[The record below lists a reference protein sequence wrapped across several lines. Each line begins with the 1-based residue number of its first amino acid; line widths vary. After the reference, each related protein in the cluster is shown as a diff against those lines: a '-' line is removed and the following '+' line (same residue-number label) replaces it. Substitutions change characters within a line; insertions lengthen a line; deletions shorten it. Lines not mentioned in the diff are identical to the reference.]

1 MKQKFDYV
9 WNVGT
14 LLIVLLLLVP
24 IAGFTQNGTV
34 KGTVVDSEGEPV
46 IGATVTEKGRKGNG
60 AITNLDGDF
69 TLTLSG
75 TEKKIIVTFIGM
87 RTEEVSVTPGKKVQ
101 IVLEDDAQ
109 QLDEVEVVAIG
120 YGNARRK
127 DLTGAISSVGENT
140 LKDITTTSAASA
152 ITGRI
157 AGVSV
162 VTTQGSPDAEVSIRV
177 RGGGSITQSNDP
189 LFIVDGFQ
197 VNGIGDIPPT
207 DIESIDVLKDASST
221 AIYGA
226 KGANGVVLVTTK
238 SGRVGK
244 MEVSLNASVGF
255 NHMYNETDVLSPYEY
270 VYLQREL
277 DPSTNAGFF
286 ERYGRWDDLEIYR
299 GRKGTNWQAKLFDRT
314 GVKQN
319 YNLNINGGSK
329 DLVYSLSYTRDN
341 EEYIMKT
348 SEFNRDNLNVKISK
362 KFNDKLKIDFN
373 SRMTSTVIDGTSV
386 SSGGKLRDC
395 VKYPP
400 VGTLKDLTAED
411 LQGSE
416 YIPENISGLND
427 PFYNIANEYKKQQKF
442 SNSYNAALIWDIIK
456 GLNFRAEGTYV
467 FDFDRTDQI
476 YLENTG
482 EANNKAGQPVSYRT
496 YWNGKRWT
504 GRTQLSYNKQIKK
517 HRFDITA
524 GLELSSSE
532 KDNMR
537 INSDYYPIDYTAND
551 ILSMWNNG
559 KAEPTYTTIDEPNRS
574 QSYFGRMG
582 YNLNNRYYANF
593 TLRADGTN
601 VFAPGNK
608 WGVFPAG
615 SVAWRISDEKFMKT
629 AKNWLSDLKLRLSY
643 GKAGNARVGSRW
655 RQTYKA
661 VSDTRY
667 LYYQNE
673 TGMSSLQTS
682 TTLRN
687 EDLTWESKYSANI
700 GLDMSLFKN
709 RLKINV
715 DLYKDITKNLI
726 MSVQL
731 PSNAGYRDQ
740 YQNLGQTTNQG
751 LEISLNANLIQ
762 KKDAYL
768 DFGFNIS
775 FNKNKVDALYGANQD
790 VMILSAGGTSV
801 GSDNYRIF
809 VGQEVGLMY
818 GYIYD
823 GLYDFDDFTFNKETQ
838 RWDLNEGV
846 VDCSGVLSLSGNYYG
861 PGHMK
866 LKDLNGDGKIDP
878 DNDRKVIG
886 HALPKH
892 TGGFNINAGWKG
904 FDLVAMFNWSY
915 GNDILNL
922 SKVDYVTY
930 AGSRKYQNM
939 STLMKKEN
947 RFTTIDPVT
956 GLNIYNGGNADP
968 ERLREVNQNKTMWHP
983 IINNNITTDW
993 VVEDG
998 SFLRLGTLTLGYT
1011 LPKNLT
1017 KKFGVKKLRLYATA
1031 SNLFCLTGYSGQ
1043 DPEVNTSSSNMTPG
1057 VDKSSYPKNKNY
1069 LFGANLT
1076 F

>member
-14 LLIVLLLLVP
+14 LLMVLLLLVP

-731 PSNAGYRDQ
+731 PSGYRDQ

-930 AGSRKYQNM
+930 AGSRKYQNIR
-939 STLMKKEN
+939 TLMKKEN

>member
-14 LLIVLLLLVP
+14 LLMVLLLLVP

-270 VYLQREL
+270 VYLQRE
-277 DPSTNAGFF
+277 STNAGFF

-427 PFYNIANEYKKQQKF
+427 PFYNIANDYKKQQKF

-1069 LFGANLT
+1069 LFGVNLT

>member
-14 LLIVLLLLVP
+14 LLMVLLLLVP

-700 GLDMSLFKN
+700 GLDMSCL
-709 RLKINV
+709 
-715 DLYKDITKNLI
+715 LYT
-726 MSVQL
+726 S
-731 PSNAGYRDQ
+731 PSPRD
-740 YQNLGQTTNQG
+740 
-751 LEISLNANLIQ
+751 S
-762 KKDAYL
+762 
-768 DFGFNIS
+768 
-775 FNKNKVDALYGANQD
+775 
-790 VMILSAGGTSV
+790 
-801 GSDNYRIF
+801 
-809 VGQEVGLMY
+809 
-818 GYIYD
+818 
-823 GLYDFDDFTFNKETQ
+823 
-838 RWDLNEGV
+838 
-846 VDCSGVLSLSGNYYG
+846 
-861 PGHMK
+861 
-866 LKDLNGDGKIDP
+866 
-878 DNDRKVIG
+878 
-886 HALPKH
+886 
-892 TGGFNINAGWKG
+892 
-904 FDLVAMFNWSY
+904 
-915 GNDILNL
+915 
-922 SKVDYVTY
+922 
-930 AGSRKYQNM
+930 
-939 STLMKKEN
+939 
-947 RFTTIDPVT
+947 
-956 GLNIYNGGNADP
+956 
-968 ERLREVNQNKTMWHP
+968 
-983 IINNNITTDW
+983 
-993 VVEDG
+993 
-998 SFLRLGTLTLGYT
+998 
-1011 LPKNLT
+1011 
-1017 KKFGVKKLRLYATA
+1017 
-1031 SNLFCLTGYSGQ
+1031 
-1043 DPEVNTSSSNMTPG
+1043 
-1057 VDKSSYPKNKNY
+1057 
-1069 LFGANLT
+1069 
-1076 F
+1076 

>member
-1 MKQKFDYV
+1 MKQRFDYV
-9 WNVGT
+9 WNVGV
-14 LLIVLLLLVP
+14 LLMVLLLLVP
-24 IAGFTQNGTV
+24 IAGFTQNSTV

-46 IGATVTEKGRKGNG
+46 IGATITEKGRKGSG
-60 AITNLDGDF
+60 AITNLNGDF
-69 TLTLSG
+69 SLTLSG
-75 TEKKIIVTFIGM
+75 TEKKIVVTFIGM
-87 RTEEVSVTPGKKVQ
+87 RTEEVSVTPGKKVR

-109 QLDEVEVVAIG
+109 QLDEVEIVAIG
-120 YGNARRK
+120 YGSARRK

-157 AGVSV
+157 AGVNV
-162 VTTQGSPDAEVSIRV
+162 VTTQGSPDADVKIRI

-207 DIESIDVLKDASST
+207 DIESIDVLKDASAT

-226 KGANGVVLVTTK
+226 KGANGVVLITTK

-244 MEVSLNASVGF
+244 MEISLNASVGF
-255 NHMYNETDVLSPYEY
+255 NHMYNETEVLSPYEY
-270 VYLQREL
+270 VFLQREL

-286 ERYGRWDDLEIYR
+286 ERYGRWEDMEIYK
-299 GRKGTNWQAKLFDRT
+299 GRKGTDWQAKLFDRT

-329 DLVYSLSYTRDN
+329 DLVYSLSYTRDK

-362 KFNDKLKIDFN
+362 KFNNKLRIDFN
-373 SRMTSTVIDGTSV
+373 SRMTRTVIDGTSV
-386 SSGGKLRDC
+386 STGGKLRDC

-427 PFYNIANEYKKQQKF
+427 PFYNVANEYKKQEKF
-442 SNSYNAALIWDIIK
+442 SNSYNAALIWDIVK

-467 FDFDRTDQI
+467 FDFDRTNQI
-476 YLENTG
+476 YLEKTG
-482 EANNKAGQPVSYRT
+482 EANNKAGQPVAYRN
-496 YWNGKRWT
+496 YWNGTRWT
-504 GRTQLSYNKQIKK
+504 GRAQLSYNKQIKK

-537 INSDYYPIDYTAND
+537 INSDYYPIDYTADNV
-551 ILSMWNNG
+551 LSMWNNG

-629 AKNWLSDLKLRLSY
+629 AKNWLSDMKLRLSY
-643 GKAGNARVGSRW
+643 GVAGNARVRSNW
-655 RQTYKA
+655 RQTYGA

-667 LYYQNE
+667 LFYQNE
-673 TGMSSLQTS
+673 TGKSCLQTS

-687 EDLTWESKYSANI
+687 EDLTWESKYSANV

-709 RLKINV
+709 RLKVNV
-715 DLYKDITKNLI
+715 DLYKDVTKNLI

-731 PSNAGYRDQ
+731 PANSGYRDQ

-762 KKDAYL
+762 RKDAYL

-775 FNKNKVDALYGANQD
+775 FNKNRVDALYGTDND
-790 VMILSAGGTSV
+790 VMILSAQGTSV
-801 GSDNYRIF
+801 GSDNYRVF

-823 GLYDFDDFTFNKETQ
+823 GIYGFDDFTYNKTTQ

-861 PGHMK
+861 PGHIK

-878 DNDRKVIG
+878 DSDRKVIG

-922 SKVDYVTY
+922 SKVDYITFQ
-930 AGSRKYQNM
+930 SRKYQNM
-939 STLMKKEN
+939 STLMKMED
-947 RFTTIDPVT
+947 RFITIDPVT
-956 GLNIYNGGNADP
+956 GMNIYNGRDADP
-968 ERLREVNQNKTMWHP
+968 ERLQEVNQNKTMWHP
-983 IINNNITTDW
+983 IINNNVCTDW

-1011 LPKNLT
+1011 LPQRIT
-1017 KKFGVKKLRLYATA
+1017 KKFGMKKLRLYATA
-1031 SNLFCLTGYSGQ
+1031 SNVFCLTGYSGQ

-1069 LFGANLT
+1069 VFGANLT

>member
-14 LLIVLLLLVP
+14 LLMVLLLLVP

-442 SNSYNAALIWDIIK
+442 SNSYDAALIWDIIK

-715 DLYKDITKNLI
+715 DLYIK
-726 MSVQL
+726 
-731 PSNAGYRDQ
+731 
-740 YQNLGQTTNQG
+740 
-751 LEISLNANLIQ
+751 ISR
-762 KKDAYL
+762 
-768 DFGFNIS
+768 
-775 FNKNKVDALYGANQD
+775 
-790 VMILSAGGTSV
+790 
-801 GSDNYRIF
+801 RI
-809 VGQEVGLMY
+809 
-818 GYIYD
+818 
-823 GLYDFDDFTFNKETQ
+823 
-838 RWDLNEGV
+838 
-846 VDCSGVLSLSGNYYG
+846 
-861 PGHMK
+861 
-866 LKDLNGDGKIDP
+866 
-878 DNDRKVIG
+878 
-886 HALPKH
+886 
-892 TGGFNINAGWKG
+892 
-904 FDLVAMFNWSY
+904 
-915 GNDILNL
+915 
-922 SKVDYVTY
+922 
-930 AGSRKYQNM
+930 
-939 STLMKKEN
+939 
-947 RFTTIDPVT
+947 
-956 GLNIYNGGNADP
+956 
-968 ERLREVNQNKTMWHP
+968 
-983 IINNNITTDW
+983 
-993 VVEDG
+993 
-998 SFLRLGTLTLGYT
+998 
-1011 LPKNLT
+1011 
-1017 KKFGVKKLRLYATA
+1017 
-1031 SNLFCLTGYSGQ
+1031 
-1043 DPEVNTSSSNMTPG
+1043 
-1057 VDKSSYPKNKNY
+1057 
-1069 LFGANLT
+1069 
-1076 F
+1076 

>member
-14 LLIVLLLLVP
+14 LLMVLLLLVP

-496 YWNGKRWT
+496 YWNGKR
-504 GRTQLSYNKQIKK
+504 RTQLSYNKQIKK

>member
-14 LLIVLLLLVP
+14 LLMVLLLLVP

-667 LYYQNE
+667 LY
-673 TGMSSLQTS
+673 L
-682 TTLRN
+682 L
-687 EDLTWESKYSANI
+687 
-700 GLDMSLFKN
+700 
-709 RLKINV
+709 
-715 DLYKDITKNLI
+715 
-726 MSVQL
+726 
-731 PSNAGYRDQ
+731 
-740 YQNLGQTTNQG
+740 
-751 LEISLNANLIQ
+751 
-762 KKDAYL
+762 
-768 DFGFNIS
+768 
-775 FNKNKVDALYGANQD
+775 
-790 VMILSAGGTSV
+790 LS
-801 GSDNYRIF
+801 DK
-809 VGQEVGLMY
+809 
-818 GYIYD
+818 
-823 GLYDFDDFTFNKETQ
+823 TF
-838 RWDLNEGV
+838 
-846 VDCSGVLSLSGNYYG
+846 
-861 PGHMK
+861 
-866 LKDLNGDGKIDP
+866 
-878 DNDRKVIG
+878 
-886 HALPKH
+886 
-892 TGGFNINAGWKG
+892 
-904 FDLVAMFNWSY
+904 
-915 GNDILNL
+915 
-922 SKVDYVTY
+922 
-930 AGSRKYQNM
+930 
-939 STLMKKEN
+939 
-947 RFTTIDPVT
+947 
-956 GLNIYNGGNADP
+956 
-968 ERLREVNQNKTMWHP
+968 
-983 IINNNITTDW
+983 
-993 VVEDG
+993 
-998 SFLRLGTLTLGYT
+998 
-1011 LPKNLT
+1011 
-1017 KKFGVKKLRLYATA
+1017 
-1031 SNLFCLTGYSGQ
+1031 
-1043 DPEVNTSSSNMTPG
+1043 
-1057 VDKSSYPKNKNY
+1057 
-1069 LFGANLT
+1069 
-1076 F
+1076 

>member
-14 LLIVLLLLVP
+14 LLMVLLLLVP

-726 MSVQL
+726 MSVL
-731 PSNAGYRDQ
+731 LIKDWKYR
-740 YQNLGQTTNQG
+740 
-751 LEISLNANLIQ
+751 
-762 KKDAYL
+762 
-768 DFGFNIS
+768 
-775 FNKNKVDALYGANQD
+775 
-790 VMILSAGGTSV
+790 
-801 GSDNYRIF
+801 
-809 VGQEVGLMY
+809 
-818 GYIYD
+818 
-823 GLYDFDDFTFNKETQ
+823 
-838 RWDLNEGV
+838 
-846 VDCSGVLSLSGNYYG
+846 
-861 PGHMK
+861 
-866 LKDLNGDGKIDP
+866 
-878 DNDRKVIG
+878 
-886 HALPKH
+886 
-892 TGGFNINAGWKG
+892 
-904 FDLVAMFNWSY
+904 
-915 GNDILNL
+915 
-922 SKVDYVTY
+922 
-930 AGSRKYQNM
+930 
-939 STLMKKEN
+939 
-947 RFTTIDPVT
+947 
-956 GLNIYNGGNADP
+956 
-968 ERLREVNQNKTMWHP
+968 
-983 IINNNITTDW
+983 
-993 VVEDG
+993 
-998 SFLRLGTLTLGYT
+998 
-1011 LPKNLT
+1011 
-1017 KKFGVKKLRLYATA
+1017 
-1031 SNLFCLTGYSGQ
+1031 
-1043 DPEVNTSSSNMTPG
+1043 
-1057 VDKSSYPKNKNY
+1057 
-1069 LFGANLT
+1069 
-1076 F
+1076 

>member
-14 LLIVLLLLVP
+14 LLMVLLLLVP

-740 YQNLGQTTNQG
+740 YQNLGQTTNQ
-751 LEISLNANLIQ
+751 EISLNANLIQ

-1069 LFGANLT
+1069 LFGVNLT

>member
-9 WNVGT
+9 WNVRT
-14 LLIVLLLLVP
+14 LLMVLLLLVP

-456 GLNFRAEGTYV
+456 GLNFR
-467 FDFDRTDQI
+467 
-476 YLENTG
+476 
-482 EANNKAGQPVSYRT
+482 S
-496 YWNGKRWT
+496 
-504 GRTQLSYNKQIKK
+504 
-517 HRFDITA
+517 
-524 GLELSSSE
+524 
-532 KDNMR
+532 
-537 INSDYYPIDYTAND
+537 
-551 ILSMWNNG
+551 
-559 KAEPTYTTIDEPNRS
+559 
-574 QSYFGRMG
+574 
-582 YNLNNRYYANF
+582 
-593 TLRADGTN
+593 
-601 VFAPGNK
+601 
-608 WGVFPAG
+608 
-615 SVAWRISDEKFMKT
+615 
-629 AKNWLSDLKLRLSY
+629 
-643 GKAGNARVGSRW
+643 
-655 RQTYKA
+655 
-661 VSDTRY
+661 
-667 LYYQNE
+667 
-673 TGMSSLQTS
+673 
-682 TTLRN
+682 
-687 EDLTWESKYSANI
+687 
-700 GLDMSLFKN
+700 
-709 RLKINV
+709 
-715 DLYKDITKNLI
+715 
-726 MSVQL
+726 
-731 PSNAGYRDQ
+731 
-740 YQNLGQTTNQG
+740 
-751 LEISLNANLIQ
+751 
-762 KKDAYL
+762 
-768 DFGFNIS
+768 
-775 FNKNKVDALYGANQD
+775 
-790 VMILSAGGTSV
+790 
-801 GSDNYRIF
+801 
-809 VGQEVGLMY
+809 
-818 GYIYD
+818 
-823 GLYDFDDFTFNKETQ
+823 
-838 RWDLNEGV
+838 
-846 VDCSGVLSLSGNYYG
+846 
-861 PGHMK
+861 
-866 LKDLNGDGKIDP
+866 
-878 DNDRKVIG
+878 
-886 HALPKH
+886 
-892 TGGFNINAGWKG
+892 
-904 FDLVAMFNWSY
+904 
-915 GNDILNL
+915 
-922 SKVDYVTY
+922 
-930 AGSRKYQNM
+930 
-939 STLMKKEN
+939 
-947 RFTTIDPVT
+947 
-956 GLNIYNGGNADP
+956 
-968 ERLREVNQNKTMWHP
+968 
-983 IINNNITTDW
+983 
-993 VVEDG
+993 
-998 SFLRLGTLTLGYT
+998 
-1011 LPKNLT
+1011 
-1017 KKFGVKKLRLYATA
+1017 
-1031 SNLFCLTGYSGQ
+1031 
-1043 DPEVNTSSSNMTPG
+1043 
-1057 VDKSSYPKNKNY
+1057 
-1069 LFGANLT
+1069 
-1076 F
+1076 

>member
-14 LLIVLLLLVP
+14 LLMVLLLLVP

-427 PFYNIANEYKKQQKF
+427 PFYNIANDYKKQQKF

-582 YNLNNRYYANF
+582 YNLNNRYDAHF

-655 RQTYKA
+655 
-661 VSDTRY
+661 
-667 LYYQNE
+667 
-673 TGMSSLQTS
+673 
-682 TTLRN
+682 
-687 EDLTWESKYSANI
+687 
-700 GLDMSLFKN
+700 
-709 RLKINV
+709 
-715 DLYKDITKNLI
+715 
-726 MSVQL
+726 
-731 PSNAGYRDQ
+731 
-740 YQNLGQTTNQG
+740 
-751 LEISLNANLIQ
+751 
-762 KKDAYL
+762 
-768 DFGFNIS
+768 
-775 FNKNKVDALYGANQD
+775 
-790 VMILSAGGTSV
+790 
-801 GSDNYRIF
+801 
-809 VGQEVGLMY
+809 
-818 GYIYD
+818 
-823 GLYDFDDFTFNKETQ
+823 
-838 RWDLNEGV
+838 
-846 VDCSGVLSLSGNYYG
+846 
-861 PGHMK
+861 GH
-866 LKDLNGDGKIDP
+866 
-878 DNDRKVIG
+878 
-886 HALPKH
+886 
-892 TGGFNINAGWKG
+892 
-904 FDLVAMFNWSY
+904 
-915 GNDILNL
+915 
-922 SKVDYVTY
+922 
-930 AGSRKYQNM
+930 
-939 STLMKKEN
+939 
-947 RFTTIDPVT
+947 
-956 GLNIYNGGNADP
+956 
-968 ERLREVNQNKTMWHP
+968 
-983 IINNNITTDW
+983 TD
-993 VVEDG
+993 
-998 SFLRLGTLTLGYT
+998 
-1011 LPKNLT
+1011 
-1017 KKFGVKKLRLYATA
+1017 
-1031 SNLFCLTGYSGQ
+1031 
-1043 DPEVNTSSSNMTPG
+1043 
-1057 VDKSSYPKNKNY
+1057 
-1069 LFGANLT
+1069 
-1076 F
+1076 

>member
-14 LLIVLLLLVP
+14 LLMVLLLLVP

-655 RQTYKA
+655 RQTYM
-661 VSDTRY
+661 
-667 LYYQNE
+667 
-673 TGMSSLQTS
+673 G
-682 TTLRN
+682 
-687 EDLTWESKYSANI
+687 
-700 GLDMSLFKN
+700 N
-709 RLKINV
+709 R
-715 DLYKDITKNLI
+715 TK
-726 MSVQL
+726 
-731 PSNAGYRDQ
+731 R
-740 YQNLGQTTNQG
+740 
-751 LEISLNANLIQ
+751 LN
-762 KKDAYL
+762 
-768 DFGFNIS
+768 F
-775 FNKNKVDALYGANQD
+775 
-790 VMILSAGGTSV
+790 
-801 GSDNYRIF
+801 
-809 VGQEVGLMY
+809 
-818 GYIYD
+818 
-823 GLYDFDDFTFNKETQ
+823 
-838 RWDLNEGV
+838 EGV
-846 VDCSGVLSLSGNYYG
+846 
-861 PGHMK
+861 
-866 LKDLNGDGKIDP
+866 
-878 DNDRKVIG
+878 
-886 HALPKH
+886 
-892 TGGFNINAGWKG
+892 
-904 FDLVAMFNWSY
+904 
-915 GNDILNL
+915 
-922 SKVDYVTY
+922 
-930 AGSRKYQNM
+930 
-939 STLMKKEN
+939 
-947 RFTTIDPVT
+947 
-956 GLNIYNGGNADP
+956 
-968 ERLREVNQNKTMWHP
+968 
-983 IINNNITTDW
+983 
-993 VVEDG
+993 
-998 SFLRLGTLTLGYT
+998 
-1011 LPKNLT
+1011 
-1017 KKFGVKKLRLYATA
+1017 
-1031 SNLFCLTGYSGQ
+1031 
-1043 DPEVNTSSSNMTPG
+1043 
-1057 VDKSSYPKNKNY
+1057 
-1069 LFGANLT
+1069 
-1076 F
+1076 

>member
-14 LLIVLLLLVP
+14 LLMVLLLLVP

-427 PFYNIANEYKKQQKF
+427 PFYNIANE
-442 SNSYNAALIWDIIK
+442 
-456 GLNFRAEGTYV
+456 
-467 FDFDRTDQI
+467 
-476 YLENTG
+476 
-482 EANNKAGQPVSYRT
+482 
-496 YWNGKRWT
+496 
-504 GRTQLSYNKQIKK
+504 
-517 HRFDITA
+517 
-524 GLELSSSE
+524 
-532 KDNMR
+532 
-537 INSDYYPIDYTAND
+537 
-551 ILSMWNNG
+551 
-559 KAEPTYTTIDEPNRS
+559 
-574 QSYFGRMG
+574 
-582 YNLNNRYYANF
+582 
-593 TLRADGTN
+593 
-601 VFAPGNK
+601 
-608 WGVFPAG
+608 
-615 SVAWRISDEKFMKT
+615 
-629 AKNWLSDLKLRLSY
+629 
-643 GKAGNARVGSRW
+643 
-655 RQTYKA
+655 
-661 VSDTRY
+661 
-667 LYYQNE
+667 
-673 TGMSSLQTS
+673 
-682 TTLRN
+682 
-687 EDLTWESKYSANI
+687 
-700 GLDMSLFKN
+700 
-709 RLKINV
+709 
-715 DLYKDITKNLI
+715 
-726 MSVQL
+726 
-731 PSNAGYRDQ
+731 
-740 YQNLGQTTNQG
+740 
-751 LEISLNANLIQ
+751 
-762 KKDAYL
+762 
-768 DFGFNIS
+768 
-775 FNKNKVDALYGANQD
+775 
-790 VMILSAGGTSV
+790 
-801 GSDNYRIF
+801 
-809 VGQEVGLMY
+809 
-818 GYIYD
+818 
-823 GLYDFDDFTFNKETQ
+823 
-838 RWDLNEGV
+838 
-846 VDCSGVLSLSGNYYG
+846 
-861 PGHMK
+861 
-866 LKDLNGDGKIDP
+866 
-878 DNDRKVIG
+878 
-886 HALPKH
+886 
-892 TGGFNINAGWKG
+892 
-904 FDLVAMFNWSY
+904 
-915 GNDILNL
+915 
-922 SKVDYVTY
+922 
-930 AGSRKYQNM
+930 
-939 STLMKKEN
+939 
-947 RFTTIDPVT
+947 
-956 GLNIYNGGNADP
+956 
-968 ERLREVNQNKTMWHP
+968 
-983 IINNNITTDW
+983 
-993 VVEDG
+993 
-998 SFLRLGTLTLGYT
+998 
-1011 LPKNLT
+1011 
-1017 KKFGVKKLRLYATA
+1017 
-1031 SNLFCLTGYSGQ
+1031 
-1043 DPEVNTSSSNMTPG
+1043 
-1057 VDKSSYPKNKNY
+1057 
-1069 LFGANLT
+1069 
-1076 F
+1076 